1 MTSRASK
8 SKNSIIALTIA
19 AISLV
24 IIALLITSYFPNSN
38 SRINAIKM
46 PNQEPKQSSPPES
59 VTRIN
64 ETNSLNMT
72 SPLNNNSSAPPK
84 TNPNSSSTLTSATYK
99 VPYLPQPRYFSPPN
113 SYQDQIAESDL
124 TIPIN
129 EINTNETSVLNMGNP
144 SNNTSPPLSFVPIL
158 LNASDFI
165 TYTYGGYS
173 VQQENS
179 THFIFLFP
187 DCTNQGQ
194 IAGSDALTLNNF
206 SIQKLEFDAVFIASN
221 ISALGFDEMAIFVT
235 SNTATYKGT
244 EFGVRMDLE
253 DGFIHGYIQEPSE
266 SNADVNFNMIQLLP
280 NDGLIHHYTIV
291 MSGSEVSFYIDDII
305 YSCLNFPS
313 NSDYSNLNFSI
324 CAVVHRF
331 SDGWDSNGDSMIT
344 GNFSL
349 NQQ

>member
-8 SKNSIIALTIA
+8 NNNSIIALTIA

-24 IIALLITSYFPNSN
+24 IIALFITSYFPNSN
-38 SRINAIKM
+38 GRINAVKIT
-46 PNQEPKQSSPPES
+46 NQEPKQSSLPES
-59 VTRIN
+59 VAITN
-64 ETNSLNMT
+64 ETNSLNVT
-72 SPLNNNSSAPPK
+72 SPFNNNSSAPPK
-84 TNPNSSSTLTSATYK
+84 TNPNSSATLTSTTYK

-113 SYQDQIAESDL
+113 RYQYLIAESDL
-124 TIPIN
+124 ALPIN
-129 EINTNETSVLNMGNP
+129 ETNTETNVSNVGNP
-144 SNNTSPPLSFVPIL
+144 NNNTSPPLSFVPIL
-158 LNASDFI
+158 LNATDFI

-179 THFIFLFP
+179 THFVFLFP

-206 SIQKLEFDAVFIASN
+206 SIQKLEFDAAFKASN
-221 ISALGFDEMAIFVT
+221 ISSLGFDEMAIFAT
-235 SNTATYKGT
+235 SNTDTYKGT
-244 EFGVRMDLE
+244 EFGIRMGLE
-253 DGFIHGYIQEPSE
+253 DGFIYGYIQEPNE

-280 NDGLIHHYTIV
+280 NDGLMHHYTIV
-291 MSGSEVSFYIDDII
+291 MSGSEVSFYIEDII
-305 YSCLNFPS
+305 YSRLDFPS

-331 SDGWDSNGDSMIT
+331 SDGWNSNGDSMIT